1 MRKKLSLLL
10 SVLLLTALF
19 SACGGEQAETPSP
32 SPSQTVS
39 PAPEDT
45 NTPPDTQTPEPSDEP
60 TPSNTVPEPSGP
72 KYEPIYIREGD
83 MPPLE
88 AWNEPINALM
98 ARDFFPDE
106 ESFLHFDN
114 KVFWAKEM
122 FDPADLAA
130 LRYESYMVFEGSEE
144 LAEELMEAAKNPG
157 LGVRSLHEQGITG
170 EGVNVAIIDQNLL
183 LDHPEYAGSVA
194 AYYDSGCEQPEDE
207 GSMHAPAVLSL
218 LAGQT
223 VGTAPGVKVWF
234 AAAPSWE
241 KDAAAYDADCLNWI
255 IEQNR
260 AQPEGEKIRVVS
272 ASVNPGWWSNAEQWN
287 EAVAAAEAEGIL
299 VLDASENNEE
309 GPVIGPAF
317 GDPDDPEDVTKYR
330 CGYPHTDTDYS
341 GERCARTVFAPCS
354 YRTTAQEYAT
364 GIYIYTY
371 WGEAGV
377 SWSIPY
383 AAGVLALGWQVN
395 PELDAQTMMDLLF
408 QSAYVNDEGNHII
421 DPPAFIELVRAAAE

>member
-1 MRKKLSLLL
+1 MKRKLLLLL
-10 SVLLLTALF
+10 SVLLLAALF
-19 SACGGEQAETPSP
+19 SACSGEQAETTSP
-32 SPSQTVS
+32 PTPQTVS

-45 NTPPDTQTPEPSDEP
+45 DPLQDTPAPEPPDEP
-60 TPSNTVPEPSGP
+60 TPSDTAPEPSGP
-72 KYEPIYIREGD
+72 KYEPIYISEGD

-144 LAEELMEAAKNPG
+144 LTEELIEAGKNPG

-170 EGVNVAIIDQNLL
+170 QGVNVAIIDQNLL
-183 LDHPEYAGSVA
+183 LDHPEYAGNVA
-194 AYYDSGCEQPEDE
+194 AYYDSGCEQPEDW
-207 GSMHAPAVLSL
+207 GSSHAPAVLSL

-223 VGTAPGVKVWF
+223 VGTAPGAKVWF

-241 KDAAAYDADCLNWI
+241 ADAAYDADCLNWI

-260 AQPEGEKIRVVS
+260 ALPEGEKIRVVS
-272 ASVNPGWWSNAEQWN
+272 VSGAFDGWENAGQWT

-330 CGYPHTDTDYS
+330 CGYPHADTDYS

-354 YRTTAQEYAT
+354 YRTTAQEYAA

-371 WGEAGV
+371 WAEAGV

-395 PELDAQTMMDLLF
+395 PELDAQTMMDLLL
-408 QSAYVNDEGNHII
+408 QSAYVNEEGCHII
-421 DPPAFIELVRAAAE
+421 DPPAFIELVRATAA